1 MYMLCIIYIIIAM
14 VYYMYSH
21 TVVSDM
27 LLVKEL
33 SKSTHLSPPCF
44 DHELPGEVG
53 GGLWLQGPDHYAL
66 VQWISVTIYRRGT
79 LTYLFA
85 HTI

>member
-1 MYMLCIIYIIIAM
+1 M
-14 VYYMYSH
+14 
-21 TVVSDM
+21 
-27 LLVKEL
+27 VKEL

-66 VQWISVTIYRRGT
+66 VQWVSGDNLQERHSNVQD
-79 LTYLFA
+79 LNFSDM
-85 HTI
+85 HNN